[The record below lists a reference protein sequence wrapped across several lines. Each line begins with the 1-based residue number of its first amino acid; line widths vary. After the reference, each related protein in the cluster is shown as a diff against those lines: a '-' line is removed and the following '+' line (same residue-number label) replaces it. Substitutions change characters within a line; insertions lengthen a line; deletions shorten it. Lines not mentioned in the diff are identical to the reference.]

1 MTFEYGRLKG
11 RIIEKFGSQK
21 KFAETMGCSEATI
34 TKKLTNSVGFDT
46 EEIVLWCRTLS
57 AYACEGTTR
66 AIYDVEGGY
75 SDQNTCD
82 EATLA
87 ASAGAEVVCMLP
99 NEWTTNIPEG
109 WL

>member
-46 EEIVLWCRTLS
+46 EEIVLWCRTLEIEHEDIP
-57 AYACEGTTR
+57 AYFF
-66 AIYDVEGGY
+66 VL
-75 SDQNTCD
+75 SVQ
-82 EATLA
+82 
-87 ASAGAEVVCMLP
+87 
-99 NEWTTNIPEG
+99 
-109 WL
+109 